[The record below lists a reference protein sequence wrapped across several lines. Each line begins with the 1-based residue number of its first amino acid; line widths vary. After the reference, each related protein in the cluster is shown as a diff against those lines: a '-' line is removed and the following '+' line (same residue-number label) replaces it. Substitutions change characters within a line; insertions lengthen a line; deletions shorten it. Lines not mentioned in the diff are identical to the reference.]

1 MKRQPLKPVS
11 KKRAAANREY
21 AKVRE
26 VYLREN
32 PECPVCRRFA
42 AAEIHH
48 ICSGGNRASSL
59 ANSDTW
65 IGLCGMC
72 HVIMQAATTEM
83 QVYTKL
89 TATLRTINRLRG
101 RAENA
106 ITLEDLR

>member
-32 PECPVCRRFA
+32 PQCACCGGALATEL
-42 AAEIHH
+42 HH
-48 ICSGGNRASSL
+48 ICSGGSKAKSL
-59 ANSDTW
+59 VNTET
-65 IGLCGMC
+65 IVPLCHDC
-72 HVIMQAATTEM
+72 HVSVQHYETNA
-83 QVYTKL
+83 QVRMKL
-89 TATLRTINRLRG
+89 EYVIKAINRLRG
-101 RAENA
+101 RSPNA